1 MNTKSLEK
9 QSNKYRYEL
18 FDKFVKIKQ
27 GHPGSIFSILDFLTV
42 LFHKKYINIKAKKV
56 TDKIIISKGHATSAL
71 YPIYKKFN
79 IIKEEDWDNWGTG
92 KKSCLRIFGNISIPG
107 IHCTTGS
114 LGHGLGVAAGIAT
127 ANLKNRINQKI
138 YVIISEGELYEGSTW
153 ETLLFIA
160 NYKLNNIKIIID
172 VNNLIILGKT
182 DECLKLNPIE
192 KKIKGF
198 GFSVKSI
205 DGHNFLALNKYC
217 KKLSNGSL
225 QCLIINTIKGKGLSM
240 MEDRPVWHYWNT
252 LTTEKAVYN
261 KSELLNKI

>member
-42 LFHKKYINIKAKKV
+42 LFHKKYINIKAKKT

-79 IIKEEDWDNWGTG
+79 IIKAEDWDNWGTG

-127 ANLKNRINQKI
+127 ANLKNKIKQRI

-153 ETLLFIA
+153 ETLLYIA

-182 DECLKLNPIE
+182 DDCLKLNPIE

-205 DGHNFLALNKYC
+205 DGHNFSTLNKYC
-217 KKLSNGSL
+217 KKLSKGTL
-225 QCLIINTIKGKGLSM
+225 QCLIINTVKGKGLSM